1 MGGMRWKEG
10 EEERREAT
18 TATASS
24 AAAPAL
30 ASLSV
35 CRVGLELRIREA
47 EGI

>member
-1 MGGMRWKEG
+1 MGWREE

-30 ASLSV
+30 ADCLAV